1 MIKGQRESLLVL
13 EEEDTDLSDLD
24 EPAPSCIGTMSHDSS
39 ADIYNSHHH
48 LQEQYPTHPPRRRV
62 LNLLEKAISS
72 RLVTFFTCQDST
84 AQAYFQ
90 DAIQEK
96 APVAVVRT
104 MRQFPHQ
111 SRMQRMGISALNE
124 MAKDSWAA
132 KEKVVQASGVEVILK
147 AMRLHPKDCGVHQ
160 VACQC
165 LYTLMAG
172 DIPTILMEKGVVAA
186 ILQTMIHHSDDEDV
200 LPPACDCLLAL
211 TDKEH
216 SAALDMLR
224 NRLGGVELA
233 KLEHKY
239 RGKNGDISKKAGE
252 ILKRLYVWF
261 ATQTI
266 HDDECIP
273 CSI

>member
-1 MIKGQRESLLVL
+1 MMKGQKTSLLVL
-13 EEEDTDLSDLD
+13 EEEEDDLSDLD
-24 EPAPSCIGTMSHDSS
+24 EPAPSCTGTSHASS
-39 ADIYNSHHH
+39 MEANSNIHNN
-48 LQEQYPTHPPRRRV
+48 QQYPPEQYPTHPSRGRA
-62 LNLLEKAISS
+62 LNLLERAVSS

-96 APVAVVRT
+96 APKAVVRT

-132 KEKVVQASGVEVILK
+132 KESVVQAMGVEVLLK

-165 LYTLMAG
+165 LYTLTAG
-172 DIPTILMEKGVVAA
+172 DIPKILMEKGVVAA

-211 TDKEH
+211 TDMED
-216 SAALDMLR
+216 SVALDMVR

-239 RGKNGDISKKAGE
+239 RGKNGEISKKAGE
-252 ILKRLYVWF
+252 ILKRLYV
-261 ATQTI
+261 
-266 HDDECIP
+266 
-273 CSI
+273 

>member
-1 MIKGQRESLLVL
+1 MLKGHKTSLLAL
-13 EEEDTDLSDLD
+13 EEEEDDLSDLLD
-24 EPAPSCIGTMSHDSS
+24 EPTPSCTGTSHASS
-39 ADIYNSHHH
+39 MEANIHNSNSR
-48 LQEQYPTHPPRRRV
+48 QQYSPDQYSARPSSRGRV
-62 LNLLEKAISS
+62 LNLLERAVSS

-84 AQAYFQ
+84 AQSYFQ
-90 DAIQEK
+90 DAIQER
-96 APVAVVRT
+96 APKAVVRT

-132 KEKVVQASGVEVILK
+132 KESVVQAMGVEVVLK

-165 LYTLMAG
+165 IYTLTAG
-172 DIPTILMEKGVVAA
+172 DIPRMLMEKGVVAA

-211 TDKEH
+211 TDKED
-216 SAALDMLR
+216 SAALDMVK

-239 RGKNGDISKKAGE
+239 RGKNGEISKKAGE
-252 ILKRLYVWF
+252 ILKRLYV
-261 ATQTI
+261 
-266 HDDECIP
+266 
-273 CSI
+273 

>member
-1 MIKGQRESLLVL
+1 MHMMKGQRTSLLVL
-13 EEEDTDLSDLD
+13 EEEDSDL
-24 EPAPSCIGTMSHDSS
+24 EEQAPSCARTMSHDSS
-39 ADIYNSHHH
+39 ADIH
-48 LQEQYPTHPPRRRV
+48 LPEQYPSHHRTPRRRA
-62 LNLLEKAISS
+62 LNLLERAISS

-96 APVAVVRT
+96 APMAVVRT

-132 KEKVVQASGVEVILK
+132 KEKVVQAMGVEVILK

-165 LYTLMAG
+165 LYTLTAG
-172 DIPTILMEKGVVAA
+172 DIPKVLMEKGVVAA
-186 ILQTMIHHSDDEDV
+186 ILQTMIHHGDDEDV
-200 LPPACDCLLAL
+200 LPPACDCLLSL

-216 SAALDMLR
+216 SAALEMLR
-224 NRLGGVELA
+224 SRLGGVELA

-239 RGKNGDISKKAGE
+239 RGKNGEISKKAGE
-252 ILKRLYVWF
+252 ILKRLYV
-261 ATQTI
+261 
-266 HDDECIP
+266 
-273 CSI
+273 

>member
-1 MIKGQRESLLVL
+1 MMKGQRTSLLVL
-13 EEEDTDLSDLD
+13 EEEEEEENDLSDLD
-24 EPAPSCIGTMSHDSS
+24 EPAPSCTGTSHDST
-39 ADIYNSHHH
+39 DIYNSSHHH
-48 LQEQYPTHPPRRRV
+48 HHHHQHPPEQYPNHKSPPRRRA
-62 LNLLEKAISS
+62 LNLLERAISS

-111 SRMQRMGISALNE
+111 SRMQRMGISSLNE

-132 KEKVVQASGVEVILK
+132 KEKVVQAMGVEVILK

-165 LYTLMAG
+165 LYTLTAG
-172 DIPTILMEKGVVAA
+172 DIPKILMEKGVVAA

-211 TDKEH
+211 TDKKD
-216 SAALDMLR
+216 STALEMLR
-224 NRLGGVELA
+224 SRLGGVELA

-239 RGKNGDISKKAGE
+239 RGKNGEISKKAGE
-252 ILKRLYVWF
+252 ILKRLYV
-261 ATQTI
+261 
-266 HDDECIP
+266 
-273 CSI
+273 